1 MIRCKT
7 RHVEMAV
14 STRCLCG
21 FNTLTFLF
29 RRVVSYGMKCDKK
42 RWDNLLDAP
51 SLRMYLL
58 ESVFLLLLIEDVA
71 VVCHVGFLIELRGEV
86 RENAAGALSQ
96 LLLFLL
102 LVVGTLVGMLVKN
115 LESIDCGVALDA

>member
-7 RHVEMAV
+7 QHVEMAV
-14 STRCLCG
+14 STRCLCR

-29 RRVVSYGMKCDKK
+29 RRVAFLAMKSDKK
-42 RWDNLLDAP
+42 RWDNLLDVP

-71 VVCHVGFLIELRGEV
+71 VVCHVGFLVELRGEV
-86 RENAAGALSQ
+86 
-96 LLLFLL
+96 
-102 LVVGTLVGMLVKN
+102 
-115 LESIDCGVALDA
+115 

>member
-1 MIRCKT
+1 
-7 RHVEMAV
+7 MAV

-21 FNTLTFLF
+21 FNTLSLRFRHVAFLA
-29 RRVVSYGMKCDKK
+29 MKSDKK

-115 LESIDCGVALDA
+115 LESIDCGVTLDA